1 MYTRKEIDEIA
12 QALEARGKKDT
23 QFPLVEGL
31 DGSEEL
37 AIVQNKINRRTSIN
51 TIITFFSTQ
60 IISPV
65 LNALDVME
73 KDILQDIE
81 DLDKKV
87 ASEILQSQ
95 EVITVDIRET
105 RDSLTKTVQDCQTA
119 ILAAI
124 GNISFDES
132 EEELID
138 AINSSTQS
146 ILNDIS
152 ALYTQLHGDLVE
164 VESSLSQS
172 ISSSQ
177 SEVLESIDTLSS
189 NISGYFQSLESSLEN
204 WIEEQLSSLKTAV
217 INSIEDESST
227 IQALVTQTVSQ
238 AESQLKAKMDE
249 MLSALNTS
257 IQTVYNNILTRFNSV
272 EENILEGISDTR
284 ENIASS
290 TKNIQDTVID
300 SQNMTADILDA
311 YNKAVQENLKI
322 ANTEILAKIDTVN
335 AYWKAWENR
344 ECVLIVSTQVPDAVI
359 TLNNAVQ
366 STITVPVGYSVN
378 IRITADGY
386 KTFNE
391 IVPIFRNQS
400 INIVLE
406 PVGISNT
413 CNVKVVAT
421 PSDAVV
427 TMNNITGAEQTFT
440 KNTSVNISVSKE
452 HYIPQNFTVTVTEDM
467 IFEVNLIGEN
477 TNFSITPT
485 PSDSIVTINGLIR
498 SNAVL
503 PYGTEINWGVSHK
516 GYTTKTGTLTLTE
529 ATVLPVTLEK
539 ESYTVTLQSV
549 PSDATIKINGT
560 ENSSITAA
568 YGTEFTYE
576 VSANG
581 YVTASGTLTV
591 ERTETV
597 TIVLEKT
604 YVMIVE
610 GQLLYDS
617 QGGTKTARI
626 KSNTGW
632 IFK

>member
-31 DGSEEL
+31 DGSEEF
-37 AIVQNKINRRTSIN
+37 AIVQNKTNRRTSIN
-51 TIITFFSTQ
+51 TVITFFSGQ
-60 IISPV
+60 IITPV
-65 LNALDVME
+65 LDALDVME
-73 KDILQDIE
+73 KDILQDID

-95 EVITVDIRET
+95 EVISANINET
-105 RDSLTKTVQDCQTA
+105 EDSLSKAVQDCQTA

-124 GNISFDES
+124 GNISFDNV

-138 AINSSTQS
+138 AINNSTQS

-152 ALYTQLHGDLVE
+152 ALYTQLHGNLVE

-172 ISSSQ
+172 ITNSQ
-177 SEVLESIDTLSS
+177 DKVLESIETLSS
-189 NISGYFQSLESSLEN
+189 NINGYFQSLESSLEN
-204 WIEEQLSSLKTAV
+204 WIGEQFASLKAAV
-217 INSIEDESST
+217 INSIEEESST
-227 IQALVTQTVSQ
+227 IQTLVTQTVSQ

-284 ENIASS
+284 EDIASS
-290 TKNIQDTVID
+290 TKKIQDTVID
-300 SQNMTADILDA
+300 SQNMTADILSA
-311 YNKAVQENLKI
+311 YNQSVQDNLKI
-322 ANTEILAKIDTVN
+322 SNAEVLAKVDTVN

-366 STITVPVGYSVN
+366 STITVPVGYAVN
-378 IRITADGY
+378 IRITAAGY

-406 PVGISNT
+406 PVETSDT
-413 CNVKVVAT
+413 CTVKVVTT
-421 PSDAVV
+421 PSDAVI
-427 TMNNITGAEQTFT
+427 TMNSITGAEQTFT
-440 KNTSVNISVSKE
+440 KNTEVNISVSKT
-452 HYIPQNFTVTVTEDM
+452 HYITRSFTVTVTEDM
-467 IFEVNLIGEN
+467 IFEVNLIGED
-477 TNFSITPT
+477 TDFTITPV
-485 PSDSIVTINGLIR
+485 PSDSIVVINGLVR
-498 SNAVL
+498 SSAVL
-503 PYGTEINWGVSHK
+503 PYGTSVDWEVSHK
-516 GYTTKTGTLTLTE
+516 GYVTKTGTTLLTE
-529 ATVLPVTLEK
+529 DTVLPVTLDK
-539 ESYTVTLQSV
+539 DTFTVTLQAV
-549 PSDATIKINGT
+549 PENAVIKIN
-560 ENSSITAA
+560 EAVQSSITAA

-576 VSANG
+576 VSADG

-591 ERTETV
+591 EKTETV

-604 YVMIVE
+604 YVIIIE